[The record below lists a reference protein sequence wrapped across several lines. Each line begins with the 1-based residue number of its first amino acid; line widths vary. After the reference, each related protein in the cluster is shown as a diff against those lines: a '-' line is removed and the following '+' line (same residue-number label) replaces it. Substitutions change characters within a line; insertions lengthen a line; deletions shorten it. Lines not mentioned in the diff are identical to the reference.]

1 MRKNKMRRQ
10 YRRRSNVT
18 KIVYVLLSFILLVV
32 LYKCTTYLFHP
43 ERKVEDV
50 IKQFY
55 TLEQTQD
62 FSSSWELFHSSMKEK
77 FDKSTYIQDRSH
89 VFFNHFDVDTFSFT
103 YTKLNELASW
113 KMDDSRETLTGVYE
127 YLVITTYKSKY
138 GNIEMRQNV
147 YLTLENEKW
156 VILWDYNF

>member
-1 MRKNKMRRQ
+1 MRKIKMKRNYRNRSYVNKILF
-10 YRRRSNVT
+10 VF
-18 KIVYVLLSFILLVV
+18 LSLALIIL
-32 LYKCTTYLFHP
+32 LYKCTTYFFHP
-43 ERKVEDV
+43 ERHIENALE
-50 IKQFY
+50 QFY

-62 FSSSWELFHSSMKEK
+62 FSSSWELFHSSMKDK

-103 YTKLNELASW
+103 YTKLNELDYW
-113 KMDDSRETLTGVYE
+113 KMNDSTETLTNVYE
-127 YLVITTYKSKY
+127 YLVMTTYKSKY
-138 GNIEMRQNV
+138 GKIEIRQNV